1 MKTILIFLA
10 ILLSLTAC
18 GQETKSSN
26 NLQTLSWGGKAAV
39 GSYAPE
45 GTLKVKDMSIRME
58 DNTIQELVVTI
69 NMKSL
74 DQENKRLTKHLRDK
88 DFFHVKKYPEA
99 TFELTEQFNIGTDSL
114 LKGVMTIKN
123 KTQKENI
130 SVTALLENA
139 IVYLSINHTMN
150 RLDYGIT
157 FNSPSVF
164 EKIKENAIADEIT
177 LKGTLKIQL
186 E

>member
-1 MKTILIFLA
+1 MKTILISLA

-26 NLQTLSWGGKAAV
+26 NLQTLTWGGKAAV

-45 GTLKVKDMSIRME
+45 GTLEVKDINIRVE
-58 DNTIQELVVTI
+58 NNKIQELIVTI
-69 NMKSL
+69 DMRSL
-74 DQENKRLTKHLRDK
+74 DQENERLTKHLRDK

-99 TFELTEQFNIGTDSL
+99 KFELTEQFTISTDSL

-130 SVTALLENA
+130 PVTALLEDT
-139 IVYLSINHTMN
+139 ILSLSINHTMN